1 MGSYQ
6 QKRSR
11 STAGIE
17 PHIKQLKTYKK
28 ERVGKRFEREREMGK
43 NISVDY
49 RSKYYNIPLAL
60 SIFCP
65 C

>member
-1 MGSYQ
+1 MKWYQ
-6 QKRSR
+6 RKRSR

-17 PHIKQLKTYKK
+17 PHIRQLKTYKK
-28 ERVGKRFEREREMGK
+28 ERVGKCFEREIGK

-60 SIFCP
+60 SLFCP